1 MSTGA
6 HGGVDLDAEQEIDLR
21 SAWTRIRARWW
32 IPVVG
37 LLLGAALGV
46 AFASGGK
53 AVWEAKGLLYMGQP
67 FTPAGG
73 GQLQSLQTNPRTV
86 GEIISSEAA
95 LDRAAEASGLTRKQ
109 LRGNVSSAPITI
121 TQGATA
127 RNLSPLIEIKVL
139 SPSKEKSELAAT
151 SLSESVIEAV
161 RGYTDNKV
169 KLLEQQI
176 AFNLAVLK
184 RIEQRLE
191 TAQRQQQEIIAARDI
206 PASERLIVQQG
217 INATIAAAE
226 AQRVTVQQDINGA
239 RQLLGLA
246 NEVERPA
253 LVQEPV
259 ARSTRATSSRNA
271 LVVGALIGLLLG
283 ALVAYAVDP
292 VLRRRAARTAS

>member
-6 HGGVDLDAEQEIDLR
+6 HGGVDLHAEQEIDLR

-32 IPVVG
+32 IPILG
-37 LLLGAALGV
+37 LVLGAVLGV
-46 AFASGGK
+46 VFASGGK
-53 AVWEAKGLLYMGQP
+53 AVWEAKALLYMGQP

-86 GEIISSEAA
+86 SEILSSEAA
-95 LDRAAEASGLTRKQ
+95 IERAAEASGLTRKQ
-109 LRGNVSSAPITI
+109 LRGNVTSAPVTI
-121 TQGATA
+121 SQGATA

-139 SPSKEKSELAAT
+139 SPDQGKSELA
-151 SLSESVIEAV
+151 SQSFSESVIEAV
-161 RGYTDNKV
+161 RGYTDQKV
-169 KLLEQQI
+169 KLLEQQV
-176 AFNLAVLK
+176 AFNVNALARV
-184 RIEQRLE
+184 EQRLA
-191 TAQRQQQEIIAARDI
+191 TAQQQQQEILAARDL
-206 PASERLIVQQG
+206 PASERLLVQQG

-226 AQRVTVQQDINGA
+226 AQRITIQQDINGA

-253 LVQEPV
+253 LVQPPV
-259 ARSTRATSSRNA
+259 ARSTQATSSRNA

-292 VLRRRAARTAS
+292 VLRRRAAQTAS